1 MLISVNP
8 FQQIKGLYSP
18 ETIKL
23 YHGKETHANPPHI
36 YALTENAYKTM
47 RYEEES
53 QCVIVSGE
61 SGAGKT
67 EAAKAVMTYISA
79 VSGGGA
85 GADTIKQAI
94 LASNPLLE
102 ALGNAK
108 TLRNDNSSRFG
119 KYFAIQFDAGGVP
132 RSGYI
137 TNYLLEKSRVV
148 FQNKG
153 ERNFH
158 IFYQLCR
165 GAPAAAMEKY
175 SLGSG
180 VSDFVYLSASG
191 SPDVPGIDD
200 VADFEETRKALKATG
215 FGSKEQDA
223 IFSLIAAVLHI
234 GNLKFK
240 EDEKTGSCKISS
252 TATAAEMLGIDTDT
266 LKRIITVRH
275 IKTAKEE
282 YDVPNNAVQCVQ
294 ARDAIAKALYYRL
307 FDWVVK
313 RVNQA
318 IANEDAQTEHSIG
331 VLDIYGF
338 EVFAVNGFEQFW

>member
-1 MLISVNP
+1 
-8 FQQIKGLYSP
+8 
-18 ETIKL
+18 
-23 YHGKETHANPPHI
+23 
-36 YALTENAYKTM
+36 
-47 RYEEES
+47 
-53 QCVIVSGE
+53 
-61 SGAGKT
+61 
-67 EAAKAVMTYISA
+67 MTYISA

-85 GADTIKQAI
+85 GADAIKQAI

-119 KYFAIQFDAGGVP
+119 KYFAIRFDAGGVP
-132 RSGYI
+132 RSGLI
-137 TNYLLEKSRVV
+137 SNFLLEKSRVV

-158 IFYQLCR
+158 IFYQLCK

-175 SLGSG
+175 SLGHG
-180 VSDFVYLSASG
+180 VSDFTYLSASG
-191 SPDVPGIDD
+191 SPDVPEIDD

-223 IFSLIAAVLHI
+223 MFSLISAVLHL

-252 TATAAEMLGIDTDT
+252 TTTAAEMLGIEPDV

-275 IKTAKEE
+275 IKTAKEN
-282 YDVPNNAVQCVQ
+282 YDVPNNAVQCTQ
-294 ARDAIAKALYYRL
+294 ARDAIAKSLYFRL

-313 RVNQA
+313 RVNGA
-318 IANEDAQTEHSIG
+318 IANDDHVTTEHSIG

-338 EVFAVNGFEQFW
+338 EVFAINGFEQVSTNARPGHSVANPI